1 MVFVWISMIFLS
13 APLLSYSGTEAEK
26 TEIKD
31 NVQIDNGQTK
41 KDEPI
46 VITSVSLIADT
57 KQNIVTF
64 VDHVKAVK
72 GNMVLLADKMEVK
85 YFPETGKVKDIKAS
99 GSITLTKGSNV
110 IKSDIANY
118 DSIDDKVIFTGNL
131 SARVGK
137 NIITGTKIIFYINN
151 ERSLVE
157 NSKVRVLN

>member
-1 MVFVWISMIFLS
+1 MIFLS